1 MATIVTSEGGG
12 TETDRPTDM
21 GVGGRKP
28 ETYIA
33 DIRSLVVGYAGHQSS

>member
-1 MATIVTSEGGG
+1 MATIVTSEGG
-12 TETDRPTDM
+12 DRDRQADRHG